1 MKKWLLIIPILFWG
15 CEKDFNPNTNYKYT
29 FSAKVVKD
37 EWGIETWGS
46 HHFIL
51 DEKIKDMNS
60 FKECYVN
67 YLKWS
72 GLDVDGL
79 YNRIY
84 YKDPKDVKIEFD
96 GEVFTMWTV
105 SNQDACQ
112 E

>member
-15 CEKDFNPNTNYKYT
+15 CERDFNPNTNYKYT

-72 GLDVDGL
+72 GLDVDGM
-79 YNRIY
+79 YNKIY
-84 YKDPKDVKIEFD
+84 YPD
-96 GEVFTMWTV
+96 GLPVGFPV
-105 SNQDACQ
+105 LSSRFNFPF
-112 E
+112 

>member
-1 MKKWLLIIPILFWG
+1 
-15 CEKDFNPNTNYKYT
+15 
-29 FSAKVVKD
+29 
-37 EWGIETWGS
+37 
-46 HHFIL
+46 
-51 DEKIKDMNS
+51 MNS

-84 YKDPKDVKIEFD
+84 YQDPKDVKIEFD